1 MQRIVLIFS
10 FVALTGTLLAQG
22 HDANSAGLSWQKQSS
37 GLTSSLRGICAV
49 SDNIAWVSGTKGSY
63 ARTLDGGKTWIADSI
78 ASATNLDFRDVQAF
92 DANRAIL
99 MSAGSGELSRIY
111 KTEDG
116 GNPAAAGWQ
125 LQHLNKTAEG
135 FFNGM
140 AFWDENNGILV
151 GDPVNGQLFV
161 MLTADGGNAW
171 QPLPAASAPAV
182 VQGEYGFAAS
192 GTNLAVH
199 GKNHVWIATGG
210 AIARVFHSNDRGK
223 TWNVAVTPIVSG
235 NASSG
240 IFSIAFRDE
249 NHGVIVGGNYQEPNA
264 AQANAAL
271 TTDGGKT
278 WELIKNLTSMEYRSC
293 VAYLTPSLLVAVGP
307 SGSDYSNDGGL
318 TWARFSTEGFH
329 TMSFASSTNVG
340 WAAGAE
346 GRVAKCVVERK

>member
-1 MQRIVLIFS
+1 M
-10 FVALTGTLLAQG
+10 LAQ
-22 HDANSAGLSWQKQSS
+22 DNKAERAGLSWQFQSS
-37 GLTSSLRGICAV
+37 GLTSSLRGICV
-49 SDNIAWVSGTKGSY
+49 VNDNIAWVSGTKGSF
-63 ARTLDGGKTWIADSI
+63 ARTLDGGQTWLADSV
-78 ASATNLDFRDVQAF
+78 AGATNLDFRDVQAF
-92 DANRAIL
+92 DAERAIL

-111 KTEDG
+111 TTADG
-116 GNPAAAGWQ
+116 GKNWQ
-125 LQHLNKTAEG
+125 LKHSNKIAEG
-135 FFNGM
+135 FFNGF

-151 GDPVNGQLFV
+151 GE
-161 MLTADGGNAW
+161 
-171 QPLPAASAPAV
+171 SAPAV

-199 GKNHVWIATGG
+199 GKSHVWIATGG
-210 AIARVFHSNDRGK
+210 AIARVFHSQDRGK
-223 TWNVAVTPIVSG
+223 TWNVAVTPMVSG

-278 WELIKNLTSMEYRSC
+278 WELIKNLAAMEYRSC

-318 TWARFSTEGFH
+318 TWARFSAEGFH
-329 TMSFASSTNVG
+329 TMSFAASANIG

-346 GRVAKCVVERK
+346 GRIGKLVFKRD

>member
-1 MQRIVLIFS
+1 MQKIALVVLF
-10 FVALTGTLLAQG
+10 ATLAGALLAQ
-22 HDANSAGLSWQKQSS
+22 DNNAERAGLSWQFQSS
-37 GLTSSLRGICAV
+37 GLVSSLRGICAV
-49 SDNIAWVSGTKGSY
+49 SDKIAWVSGTKGSF
-63 ARTLDGGKTWIADSI
+63 ARTLDGGQTWLADSV
-78 ASATNLDFRDVQAF
+78 AGATNLDFRDVQAF
-92 DANRAIL
+92 DAEHAIL
-99 MSAGSGELSRIY
+99 MSAGSGELSSIY
-111 KTEDG
+111 TTADG
-116 GNPAAAGWQ
+116 GKNWQ
-125 LQHLNKTAEG
+125 LKHSNKIAEG
-135 FFNGM
+135 FFNGF
-140 AFWDENNGILV
+140 AFWDEHNGILV
-151 GDPVNGQLFV
+151 GDPVHGQLFV

-210 AIARVFHSNDRGK
+210 AIARVFHSSDRGK

-293 VAYLTPSLLVAVGP
+293 VAYLTPSLLVAAGP

-318 TWARFSTEGFH
+318 TWARFSAEGFH
-329 TMSFASSTNVG
+329 TMSFAASANIG

-346 GRVAKCVVERK
+346 GRIGKLVFKRD

>member
-1 MQRIVLIFS
+1 MQKIALVVLF
-10 FVALTGTLLAQG
+10 ATLAGALLAQ
-22 HDANSAGLSWQKQSS
+22 DNNAERAGLSWQFQSS
-37 GLTSSLRGICAV
+37 GLVSSLRGICAV
-49 SDNIAWVSGTKGSY
+49 SDKIAWVSGTKGSF
-63 ARTLDGGKTWIADSI
+63 ARTLDGGQTWLADSV
-78 ASATNLDFRDVQAF
+78 AGATNLDFRDVQVF
-92 DANRAIL
+92 DAEHAIL
-99 MSAGSGELSRIY
+99 MSAGSGELSSIY
-111 KTEDG
+111 TTADG
-116 GNPAAAGWQ
+116 GKNWQ
-125 LQHLNKTAEG
+125 LKHSNKIAEG
-135 FFNGM
+135 FFNGF
-140 AFWDENNGILV
+140 AFWDEHNGILV
-151 GDPVNGQLFV
+151 GDPVHGQLFV

-210 AIARVFHSNDRGK
+210 AIARVFHSSDRGK

-278 WELIKNLTSMEYRSC
+278 WELIKNPAAMEYRSC

-318 TWARFSTEGFH
+318 TWARFSAEGFH
-329 TMSFASSTNVG
+329 TMSFAASANIG

-346 GRVAKCVVERK
+346 GRIGKLVFKRD